1 MYLNWVEFMHLG
13 DSLKGEKLGKTIVYV
28 TLVYS
33 HARYTLM
40 VCFKANFLLQDNKVL
55 SHFILF

>member
-1 MYLNWVEFMHLG
+1 MYLG
-13 DSLKGEKLGKTIVYV
+13 DPLKGEKLGMPMVYV

-33 HARYTLM
+33 RARAMCTLM

-55 SHFILF
+55 SHFILSYLS